1 MKTHVAIGPGT
12 APAKSSR
19 WDVGYEWKAVAL
31 LCLGF
36 GLVGIDRF
44 MILPLFP
51 VIARDL
57 RLDYQQLGQVTGV
70 LAIAWGVAALFM
82 GNLSDRFGHRK
93 VIIPAIIVFSLL
105 AGFSG
110 LATGV
115 VSLMFIR
122 ALIGFAE
129 GAYTPSSIV
138 ATLDASKPSRQGMN
152 IGIQQA
158 ALPLFGL
165 GIAPILVTQLL
176 KVVEWHWIFAM
187 VSIPGLVI
195 AYLLYRLLRNTPA
208 TVAAVHTTAHDATT
222 HKWSDVFRYR
232 NIPLNMIGMLCW
244 LTNLVVL
251 SALLPNYLID
261 YLHLSLE
268 QMGLVLSAIGF
279 GGTAGTL
286 LMPALS
292 DRIGRKPVMILSVIG
307 AGVGLYLLMHTG
319 AEPSS
324 LFTWL
329 FVTLFFI
336 FSMICLTVGPLSA
349 ESVPAKLMST
359 ASGIVVGTGEIFGG
373 GIAPVI
379 AGYVAQHF
387 GIQYIMHL
395 AAVALVIG
403 FVIALSLKET
413 APTQQRD
420 KPTFAHSEQV

>member
-1 MKTHVAIGPGT
+1 MNPHISTPQRADGK
-12 APAKSSR
+12 SR
-19 WDVGYEWKAVAL
+19 WDVSYEWKAVTL

-51 VIARDL
+51 VIAPDL
-57 RLDYQQLGQVTGV
+57 KLDYQDLGQITGI
-70 LAIAWGVAALFM
+70 LAIAWGVSALFM
-82 GNLSDRFGHRK
+82 GNLSDRLGHRK

-115 VSLMFIR
+115 LSLMAIR
-122 ALIGFAE
+122 ALIGVAE

-138 ATLDASKPSRQGMN
+138 ATLDASKPVRQGLN

-176 KVVEWHWIFAM
+176 KVVPWHWIFAL
-187 VSIPGLVI
+187 VSIPGLIV
-195 AYLLYRLLRNTPA
+195 AYLLYRVLRNTPPA
-208 TVAAVHTTAHDATT
+208 VAALHTSTHDASE
-222 HKWSDVFRYR
+222 HKWSDVFKYR
-232 NIPLNMIGMLCW
+232 NIPLNMVGMLCW

-251 SALLPNYLID
+251 SALLPSYLID

-268 QMGLVLSAIGF
+268 QMGYVLSAIGF
-279 GGTAGTL
+279 GGTLGTL
-286 LMPALS
+286 IMPALS
-292 DRIGRKPVMILSVIG
+292 DRLGRKPVMVLSVLG
-307 AGVGLYLLMHTG
+307 AAIGLYFLMHTG
-319 AEPSS
+319 AEPFRLFMS
-324 LFTWL
+324 LA
-329 FVTLFFI
+329 VTLFFI
-336 FSMICLTVGPLSA
+336 FSMITLTVGPLSA

-379 AGYVAQHF
+379 AGYVAKHY

-395 AAVALVIG
+395 AAIALVVGLVVAL
-403 FVIALSLKET
+403 LLKET
-413 APTQQRD
+413 APAKLRRLERSLT
-420 KPTFAHSEQV
+420 HS